1 MVCRAVGGD
10 MTPLLHSSSIRY
22 SLSAWLATV
31 LALITAFILQLE
43 PAQWCGITVWIL
55 FMQSPRL
62 NYSKII
68 WWVFGTVTGAL
79 VAVVLIA
86 LFSQSPDLFLGALAT
101 YLAICA
107 AAGALVRSYRAY
119 GAVLAGYTCA
129 IVSMS
134 AADNPSQVFHLAIMR
149 VSCIFVG
156 MVAAVIVMAVMLP
169 PQGHWRDTVHQL
181 SEYLKA
187 TLHQVAHAL
196 HPAAAPSALGWRH
209 VVDRLAT
216 IEHTLDVTTAE
227 TPESRLR
234 SKQARSLVATLCCL
248 LAKAQS
254 IEIHRQRHALHS
266 IPENLF
272 ARTATI
278 LDAFAQKAVAEK
290 AEIQAAELV
299 RETTG
304 LREDVATLSARHH
317 GDPASEKMSD
327 RFILDRLGEILEE
340 LEEAVYDWAGLYGSW
355 KPRRPSC
362 VAQHRDYYT
371 AALHALRVFVALG
384 MASGIWFMTQ
394 WPSGPMLILFICIV
408 LALLSLQE
416 NAPDLGF
423 SFLKSATFCA
433 CVAYVD
439 AFWVWQKAEGLGILV
454 LSLGVFLVP
463 GAYAYRHPRLLGSSV
478 VSMLI
483 FYGLANPANQMTYD
497 ISAFLNNGLALLT
510 AAACGFL
517 SFHIVPTLTP
527 QARRILL
534 LRSMRREL
542 ASATL
547 QGGFVSEQRWT
558 ACTFDR
564 LRLLHR
570 ANNQLT
576 LVPDDSR
583 EDQMLTGLQLG
594 LRQIRLRELLDA
606 KDMNREV
613 AREIHG
619 VFRHFRTLARHPER
633 FAGFL
638 RTTCEGL
645 HQRFSGI
652 TPIPESHLQV
662 VAELQEMTL
671 LLEARELLPAA

>member
-1 MVCRAVGGD
+1 MR
-10 MTPLLHSSSIRY
+10 PLLHPASIRY
-22 SLSAWLATV
+22 SLAAWLATV

-68 WWVFGTVTGAL
+68 WWVFGTVTGAF
-79 VAVVLIA
+79 VAVVLIL
-86 LFSQSPDLFLGALAT
+86 LFNQAPDLFLGALAT

-134 AADNPSQVFHLAIMR
+134 AADHPLQVFHLAIMR

-156 MVAAVIVMAVMLP
+156 MVAAVIVMSVMLP
-169 PQGHWRDTVHQL
+169 PQGHWRETVHQL
-181 SEYLKA
+181 GEYLKA

-196 HPAAAPSALGWRH
+196 HPASASSALGWRH
-209 VVDRLAT
+209 VMDRLAT

-234 SKQARSLVATLCCL
+234 SGQARSLVATLSCL

-254 IEIHRQRHALHS
+254 IEIHRHRHATFS
-266 IPENLF
+266 MPEDLF
-272 ARTATI
+272 VRTATL
-278 LDAFAQKAVAEK
+278 LDAFAQRAVAEK
-290 AEIQAAELV
+290 AESQATELAH
-299 RETTG
+299 ELTT
-304 LREDVATLSARHH
+304 LREEIAALRARHH
-317 GDPASEKMSD
+317 GNPASEKMSD
-327 RFILDRLGEILEE
+327 RFVLDRLGEILEE

-371 AALHALRVFVALG
+371 AALHALRVFVAVG
-384 MASGIWFMTQ
+384 MASGIWFITQ
-394 WPSGPMLILFICIV
+394 WPSGSMLILFICIV

-423 SFLKSATFCA
+423 SFIKSATFCA

-439 AFWVWQKAEGLGILV
+439 AFWIWQKAEGLGILV

-463 GAYAYRHPRLLGSSV
+463 ATYAYRHPRLLGSSV

-517 SFHIVPTLTP
+517 SFHIVRPLTP
-527 QARRILL
+527 HARRILL
-534 LRSMRREL
+534 VRSMRREL

-547 QGGFVSEQRWT
+547 PAGFVSEQRWT

-570 ANNQLT
+570 ATSQLPT
-576 LVPDDSR
+576 APADSR

-606 KDMNREV
+606 DGMSREV

-619 VFRHFRTLARHPER
+619 VFRHFRTLARHPEKV
-633 FAGFL
+633 AGFL
-638 RTTCEGL
+638 RATSERLG
-645 HQRFSGI
+645 QRFTG
-652 TPIPESHLQV
+652 TTAIPESQLQA
-662 VAELQEMTL
+662 VAELQEMTA
-671 LLEARELLPAA
+671 LLETRELLPAS